1 MEDLLSQEFAQ
12 HICQIVS
19 EETGYRL
26 IFVNKGGKIFA
37 AYDKHRIGDF
47 HSVGRR

>member
-1 MEDLLSQEFAQ
+1 MEGLLTSEFAQ

-26 IFVNKGGKIFA
+26 IFVNKEGIIFA
-37 AYDKHRIGDF
+37 AVEIGRA
-47 HSVGRR
+47 HV